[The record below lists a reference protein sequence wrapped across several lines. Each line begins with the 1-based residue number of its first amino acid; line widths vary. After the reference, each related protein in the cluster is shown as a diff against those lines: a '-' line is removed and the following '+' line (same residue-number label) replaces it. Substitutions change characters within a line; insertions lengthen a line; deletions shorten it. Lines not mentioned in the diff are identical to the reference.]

1 VQQLIEQFLIPP
13 GKPISL
19 RKDFDPGYTAEYVRK
34 RDARSLLERDI
45 ERLKDLQD
53 RFYAQKTHALLI
65 ILQALDAA
73 GKDSVIKHVI
83 SGLNPQG
90 CHVWSFKEPSAE
102 ELAHDYLWRTSRRL
116 PARGVIGIFNRSYY
130 EEVLVVRVHRE
141 LLEREGLPDAAMTH
155 GIWKRRFE
163 EITRFEQYLVAN
175 GVVVVKFFLHV
186 SKEEQRQRFLKR
198 IERADKNWK
207 FSANDVHERAFWDA
221 YMEAYE
227 DMLQHTSSAAAPWY
241 VVPADHK
248 WFTRLGVASIIAATL
263 EELNPTYPSLT
274 EEQRRELAEAHTL
287 LQAEAEPPP

>member
-13 GKPISL
+13 GKAVSL

-90 CHVWSFKEPSAE
+90 CQVWSFKQPSDE
-102 ELAHDYLWRTSRRL
+102 ELAHDYLWRTSRLL
-116 PARGVIGIFNRSYY
+116 PPRGVIGIFNRSYY

-141 LLEREGLPDAAMTH
+141 LLERQGLPDSAMTH
-155 GIWKRRFE
+155 TIWRRRFE
-163 EITRFEQYLVAN
+163 EITRFEQYLADN

-186 SKEEQRQRFLKR
+186 SKEEQRQRFLQR
-198 IERADKNWK
+198 IERGDKNWK
-207 FSANDVHERAFWDA
+207 FSAHDVHERAFWDA
-221 YMEAYE
+221 YMDAYQ

-248 WFTRLGVASIIAATL
+248 WFTRLGVASVIAARL
-263 EELNPTYPSLT
+263 EELKPTYPSLT

-287 LQAEAEPPP
+287 LQAEAEP

>member
-13 GKPISL
+13 GKAVSL

-90 CHVWSFKEPSAE
+90 CQVWSFKQPSDE
-102 ELAHDYLWRTSRRL
+102 ELAHDYLWRTSRLL
-116 PARGVIGIFNRSYY
+116 PPRGVIGIFNRSYY

-141 LLEREGLPDAAMTH
+141 LLERQGLPDSAMTH
-155 GIWKRRFE
+155 TIWRRRFE
-163 EITRFEQYLVAN
+163 EITRFEQYLADN

-186 SKEEQRQRFLKR
+186 SKEEQRQRFLQR

-207 FSANDVHERAFWDA
+207 FSAHDVHERAFWDA
-221 YMEAYE
+221 YMDAYQ

-248 WFTRLGVASIIAATL
+248 WFTRLGVASVIAARL
-263 EELNPTYPSLT
+263 EELKPTYPSLT

-287 LQAEAEPPP
+287 LQAEAEP